1 MKFNL
6 GEHDLEDM
14 RIENISQTIDNA
26 IEEHEVDFHSDLSK
40 FDTSQFLDNGGYD
53 IYADAMNRL
62 NSFNELDYCVYEVFK
77 PIGKS
82 S

>member
-62 NSFNELDYCVYEVFK
+62 NSFNELLR
-77 PIGKS
+77 I
-82 S
+82 